1 MTVVRLKSIDTRG
14 LSDQSGGFP
23 FQSSVH
29 LTSNVEQV
37 HVLLHI
43 LYCSI
48 FLSLVHF
55 LLVLYLHIL
64 LCTSCYD
71 SLDILHIIL
80 LCDILGGSDLYSVIS
95 LRSESVKLFINPAVY
110 STILANQMF
119 MHIFFHA
126 HSIYEPQKL

>member
-14 LSDQSGGFP
+14 LSDQSGEIP

-43 LYCSI
+43 FYCSI
-48 FLSLVHF
+48 FLSLVYF

-71 SLDILHIIL
+71 SLDIVGDGHF
-80 LCDILGGSDLYSVIS
+80 SSVIS
-95 LRSESVKLFINPAVY
+95 LVVLIYILLFLLGQ
-110 STILANQMF
+110 SG
-119 MHIFFHA
+119 
-126 HSIYEPQKL
+126 